1 MFVCSPHLPF
11 KRNALLFEL
20 LHVTIYM
27 PTFTRRIATKI
38 KQMAERFT
46 AERKRKMKEIEH
58 IELRHKRTLDLED
71 FTPERLAKMQQS
83 SVLVIGAGGLGSAV
97 LPLLAAQE
105 LHSIH
110 LVDCD
115 TVDVSNLPRQLL
127 YTSQELG
134 QDKAALAAHRLQKL
148 NERGEMRYT
157 SRRVDAEWLATY
169 NTPLDLVIDCTDN
182 FATRLL
188 LDQFCADRS
197 IALVWGAV
205 EGYTGQLSLF
215 HGKAGC
221 SLRDVF
227 NDIPHERPL
236 NRGIFPPLVQQI
248 GSMMA
253 GVALRWLAFGESE
266 LDGKFLQLDAR
277 TFITQIFAL

>member
-1 MFVCSPHLPF
+1 
-11 KRNALLFEL
+11 
-20 LHVTIYM
+20 
-27 PTFTRRIATKI
+27 
-38 KQMAERFT
+38 
-46 AERKRKMKEIEH
+46 MKEIEN

-83 SVLVIGAGGLGSAV
+83 SVLVVGAGGLGSAV
-97 LPLLAAQE
+97 LPILAAQE

-110 LVDCD
+110 IIDYD
-115 TVDVSNLPRQLL
+115 TVDLSNLPRQLL

-134 QDKAALAAHRLQKL
+134 QDKATLAAQRLKQL
-148 NERGEMRYT
+148 NRHGETHFT
-157 SRRVDAEWLATY
+157 SRRVDSAWLAAY
-169 NTPLDLVIDCTDN
+169 NMPLDLVIDCTDN

-188 LDQFCADRS
+188 LDQFCTDRS
-197 IALVWGAV
+197 VALVWGAV
-205 EGYTGQLSLF
+205 EGYTGQLALF
-215 HGKAGC
+215 HGKTGC
-221 SLRDVF
+221 SLKDVF
-227 NDIPHERPL
+227 NDIPQERPL

-277 TFITQIFAL
+277 TFTTQIFAL

>member
-1 MFVCSPHLPF
+1 
-11 KRNALLFEL
+11 
-20 LHVTIYM
+20 M
-27 PTFTRRIATKI
+27 PTYTRRIATKI
-38 KQMAERFT
+38 KQMARRFT
-46 AERKRKMKEIEH
+46 AERKRKMKEMENS
-58 IELRHKRTLDLED
+58 ELRYKRTLDLED

-110 LVDCD
+110 IVDYD

-127 YTSQELG
+127 YTSLELG
-134 QDKAALAAHRLQKL
+134 QDKATLAARRLQLL
-148 NERGEMRYT
+148 NKRGETRYT

-169 NTPLDLVIDCTDN
+169 NAPLDLVIDCTDN

-221 SLRDVF
+221 SLKDVF

-253 GVALRWLAFGESE
+253 GVALRWLASGESE

-277 TFITQIFAL
+277 TFTTQIFAL

>member
-1 MFVCSPHLPF
+1 
-11 KRNALLFEL
+11 
-20 LHVTIYM
+20 M
-27 PTFTRRIATKI
+27 PTYTRRIATKI
-38 KQMAERFT
+38 KQMARRFT
-46 AERKRKMKEIEH
+46 AERKRKMKEMENS
-58 IELRHKRTLDLED
+58 ELRYKRTLDLED

-110 LVDCD
+110 IVDYD

-127 YTSQELG
+127 YTSLELG
-134 QDKAALAAHRLQKL
+134 QDKATLAARRLQLL
-148 NERGEMRYT
+148 NKRGETRYT

-169 NTPLDLVIDCTDN
+169 NAPLDLVIDCTDN

-221 SLRDVF
+221 SLKDVF

-236 NRGIFPPLVQQI
+236 I
-248 GSMMA
+248 GGYSRHLYNKL
-253 GVALRWLAFGESE
+253 GV
-266 LDGKFLQLDAR
+266 
-277 TFITQIFAL
+277 

>member
-1 MFVCSPHLPF
+1 
-11 KRNALLFEL
+11 
-20 LHVTIYM
+20 
-27 PTFTRRIATKI
+27 
-38 KQMAERFT
+38 
-46 AERKRKMKEIEH
+46 MKETEST
-58 IELRHKRTLDLED
+58 EQHKRTLDLED
-71 FTPERLAKMQQS
+71 FNPERLAKMQHS
-83 SVLVIGAGGLGSAV
+83 SVLVVGAGGLGSAV
-97 LPLLAAQE
+97 LPILAAQE

-110 LVDCD
+110 IIDYD

-127 YTSQELG
+127 YTSLELG
-134 QDKAALAAHRLQKL
+134 QDKATLAAQRLKQL
-148 NERGEMRYT
+148 NRHGETHFT
-157 SRRVDAEWLATY
+157 SRRVDSAWLAAY
-169 NTPLDLVIDCTDN
+169 NMPLDLVIDCTDN

-188 LDQFCADRS
+188 LDQFCTDRS

-205 EGYTGQLSLF
+205 EGYTGQLALF

-221 SLRDVF
+221 SLKDVF
-227 NDIPHERPL
+227 NDIPQERPL

-277 TFITQIFAL
+277 TFTTQIFTL